1 MKHLALLALLA
12 LAACGSLGVQAHT
25 LTLAYKAGDTF
36 KYHFHV
42 TSKQTAQMQA
52 MSIPITLDMTAD
64 ETVKVKSVDSAGV
77 ADLAISLGNLSVKTV
92 TGGVTN
98 TTSGMQENT
107 VEIKIRPDGTLV
119 GVDGNE
125 ITQGGPL
132 AAVSGIGG
140 GFFIAAVLPDH
151 AVKVGDTWSK
161 TYDQAPGASLPG
173 SVHIVSNSKYLRDE
187 SVNGVNAAVVET
199 KSTGSIDMTRASP
212 STATRPAAFSFQGTF
227 NTDVTTWI
235 DPSGHRVIKSHAT
248 GHDDLSIDLPSMST
262 GLETSPMVQGP
273 VTATGD
279 STTDLTPA

>member
-1 MKHLALLALLA
+1 MKRLALLAVLA
-12 LAACGSLGVQAHT
+12 LAGCGSLGVQAHT
-25 LTLAYKAGDTF
+25 LSLAYKAGDTF
-36 KYHFHV
+36 KYHFHA
-42 TSKQTAQMQA
+42 TSKQTAEMQG

-64 ETVKVKSVDSAGV
+64 ESVKVKSVDSAGV

-107 VEIKIRPDGTLV
+107 VEVKLRPDGTLV
-119 GVDGNE
+119 SVDGNE

-132 AAVSGIGG
+132 AAVSGVGG

-161 TYDQAPGASLPG
+161 TYDQPLGAALPG
-173 SVHIVSNSKYLRDE
+173 SAHIVSNSKYLRDE

-199 KSTGSIDMTRASP
+199 KSAGSIDTTQASP
-212 STATRPAAFSFQGTF
+212 STATKTGNISFKVTF
-227 NTDVTTWI
+227 TTDVTTWI
-235 DPSGHRVIKSHAT
+235 DLHGHRVVKSHAT
-248 GHDDLSIDLPSMST
+248 GHDDVSIDFPSMST
-262 GLETSPMVQGP
+262 GLETSPMAQGP
-273 VTATGD
+273 ATAKGD